1 MHVQTKGRVFTR
13 MKQAFLNSCML
24 SSSMYA
30 IFPSSWTAEL
40 VPDIPILSWS
50 LLIIYDVHPCDLVN
64 GCCTLHV
71 CHERQCLAAVQNV
84 PYGSSNKEDN
94 QETIVMPCNKHG
106 CKSDKDGFAEA
117 EQPEDWD
124 EEEDGEWEPPR
135 ITNPKCEDG
144 PGCGEW
150 ERPTIS
156 NPNYKG
162 TWYPPMID
170 NPEYKVSSSCSFNK
184 CSATTLLMH

>member
-1 MHVQTKGRVFTR
+1 MDQATR
-13 MKQAFLNSCML
+13 RA
-24 SSSMYA
+24 
-30 IFPSSWTAEL
+30 TRR
-40 VPDIPILSWS
+40 
-50 LLIIYDVHPCDLVN
+50 
-64 GCCTLHV
+64 TLANMV
-71 CHERQCLAAVQNV
+71 VK
-84 PYGSSNKEDN
+84 SN
-94 QETIVMPCNKHG
+94 
-106 CKSDKDGFAEA
+106 KDGFDGDAEA

-170 NPEYKVSSSCSFNK
+170 NPEYKVSSPCNSTNALRLHFSCIEV
-184 CSATTLLMH
+184 C

>member
-1 MHVQTKGRVFTR
+1 MDQATR
-13 MKQAFLNSCML
+13 RATRRTLGCPVANMVVKNAK
-24 SSSMYA
+24 
-30 IFPSSWTAEL
+30 
-40 VPDIPILSWS
+40 
-50 LLIIYDVHPCDLVN
+50 N
-64 GCCTLHV
+64 GFVGH
-71 CHERQCLAAVQNV
+71 
-84 PYGSSNKEDN
+84 
-94 QETIVMPCNKHG
+94 
-106 CKSDKDGFAEA
+106 AEA

-150 ERPTIS
+150 ERPTIP

-170 NPEYKVSSSCSFNK
+170 NPEYKVSFPSNSSD
-184 CSATTLLMH
+184 AL